1 MGRLVV
7 IGANA
12 RRRQARRAVR
22 RFYRR
27 RAKQV
32 LDDRRPAA
40 KKFVSESAPYPYLY
54 AKMHR
59 TAPNGEQHA
68 D

>member
-1 MGRLVV
+1 MRAGGR
-7 IGANA
+7 
-12 RRRQARRAVR
+12 ARRAVR

-32 LDDRRPAA
+32 PDERRPAG
-40 KKFVSESAPYPYLY
+40 KKFVSESVPYPYLY

-59 TAPNGEQHA
+59 TALNGDQHA

>member
-1 MGRLVV
+1 MRAG
-7 IGANA
+7 GS
-12 RRRQARRAVR
+12 ARRAVR

-32 LDDRRPAA
+32 PDEHRPAR
-40 KKFVSESAPYPYLY
+40 KKFVSESVPYPHLY

-59 TAPNGEQHA
+59 TAPNGDQHA